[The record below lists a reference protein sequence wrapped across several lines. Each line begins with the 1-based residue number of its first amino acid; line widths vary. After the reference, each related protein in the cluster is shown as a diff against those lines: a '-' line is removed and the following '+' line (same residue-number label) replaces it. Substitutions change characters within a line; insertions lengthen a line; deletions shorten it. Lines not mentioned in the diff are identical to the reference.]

1 MDFERMKRFVELV
14 DTLINHADGLSID
27 EVKQLGLDLGNELK
41 MMKLEVSEGN
51 RPLYTLCVDDA
62 QGFAENEHDGAVLT
76 ESELYMVKKG
86 VESGLGDCWSE
97 VMSTAVD
104 EALSERGGPC
114 TVTYWKGSEQE
125 GDEVK
130 FQSYRAAIDG
140 VIVMMKPLL
149 PEGFTVGGDD
159 IQRDMSAIDKALRQY
174 NRSVL
179 FEDTQDEEKWCIK
192 NRDGEFWLNDD
203 GWVDRKSCTLFTQGE
218 REAFT
223 APFGGEWVKHE

>member
-41 MMKLEVSEGN
+41 MMKLEVAEGN

-86 VESGLGDCWSE
+86 VESGLGDCWSD

-114 TVTYWKGSEQE
+114 AVWVWKDNEQVGTDTKFKTWREAIDVTVENMKDRLPNGFIVE
-125 GDEVK
+125 GDDLHEDICK
-130 FQSYRAAIDG
+130 IDAALKSTG
-140 VIVMMKPLL
+140 W
-149 PEGFTVGGDD
+149 
-159 IQRDMSAIDKALRQY
+159 A
-174 NRSVL
+174 VL
-179 FEDTQDEEKWCIK
+179 FEDTDDEMPDLRIGDE
-192 NRDGEFWLNDD
+192 G
-203 GWVDRKSCTLFTQGE
+203 SCAL
-218 REAFT
+218 
-223 APFGGEWVKHE
+223 